1 MVLMTTPQPTILYV
15 ITKSNFGGAQKYV
28 YALAS
33 EAQNQGYDVHV
44 ACGNTGE
51 AGSDF
56 GLLVEKLREK
66 QISIHRI
73 RNFRR
78 DMSLFQDI
86 RAFWDVV
93 SCIWRVKPTTLHLT
107 SSKAG
112 GIGTL
117 AGRMLWV
124 QNIIFTSHGLTMDE
138 QWRPWWQQKL
148 ITGATWI
155 TLFLSHHA
163 IMINTQTA
171 QRARHML
178 GLKNKIHLIFNGIS
192 EFTIKEKKTSLQELG
207 ISIPNTDL
215 IIGGIGELH
224 PNKQWSSL
232 IRIMPALPPNVH
244 LVIMGGDGGTH
255 QSLKQLVT
263 QLEVRDRVHLT
274 GYTKDAQAHL
284 GIFDIF
290 ILPSA
295 KEGLPFVLLEAG
307 LAKVPIIASDLPGN
321 RDIITSGQDG
331 ILVDPNSTS
340 FAMAVTMVLR
350 DKSLRTQFTDLL
362 QQKIRTTFSTKKM
375 LRETF
380 SLYR

>member
-1 MVLMTTPQPTILYV
+1 MNTPKPTLLYV

-28 YALAS
+28 YTLAC

-51 AGSDF
+51 TDSDF
-56 GLLVEKLREK
+56 GLLVKKLQQRN
-66 QISIHRI
+66 ISIHHI
-73 RNFRR
+73 KSFRR
-78 DMSLFQDI
+78 DMSLLQDI
-86 RAFWDVV
+86 KAFWEVTT
-93 SCIWRVKPTTLHLT
+93 CIWRLKPTTLHLT

-117 AGRMLWV
+117 AGRILRV
-124 QNIIFTSHGLTMDE
+124 KNIIFTSHGLTMDE

-148 ITGATWI
+148 ITWATWV
-155 TLFLSHHA
+155 TLFLSHHS

-171 QRARHML
+171 HRARSMI

-192 EFTIKEKKTSLQELG
+192 EFSVKEKSVSLRELRV
-207 ISIPNTDL
+207 SIPKTNL
-215 IIGGIGELH
+215 VIGGIGELH
-224 PNKQWSSL
+224 PNKQWSSV
-232 IRIMPALPPNVH
+232 IQIIPALPSNVH
-244 LVIMGGDGGTH
+244 LVIVGGDGGAH

-263 QLEVRDRVHLT
+263 QLGVRDRVHFT
-274 GYTKDAQAHL
+274 GYIKDAQEHL
-284 GIFDIF
+284 GIFDVF

-307 LAKVPIIASDLPGN
+307 LAGVPIIASDLPGN

-340 FAMAVTMVLR
+340 FAVAITMVLR

-362 QQKIRTTFSTKKM
+362 RQKIHTTFSTKKM